1 MKADEL
7 WDKYAAHRGNGYP
20 TMDKPDFLAA
30 LAEYGGHFKSEAV
43 KVCSS
48 EFPSNWCDP
57 LLTGNDK
64 VLKMDKY
71 VLNESLALIAI

>member
-30 LAEYGGHFKSEAV
+30 LAEYGEHVKSEAV
-43 KVCSS
+43 KVCRESKTKRYGGRHIASS
-48 EFPSNWCDP
+48 MTLPDDCAAAIEKMP
-57 LLTGNDK
+57 LP
-64 VLKMDKY
+64 
-71 VLNESLALIAI
+71 